1 MNALFIL
8 HSGFALTDTYTSVC
22 CVQHALVY
30 VYPMET
36 PPLTP
41 ADWLNIALRE
51 LRERGH
57 GALKAQSL
65 AKALNIT
72 RGSFYHHFDSLES
85 FHAAVIKHWSELSSG
100 QIIRTARE
108 TADPQQALDDLL
120 QKTFRSGETL
130 ERAVRAWST
139 VEPSVAEAVAKVDAE
154 RIGATEALLIQ
165 GGASASD
172 ARPRAQ
178 LLYWAAIGRLMMP
191 FPAESTLSPAQ
202 LSGLARLMLLP

>member
-8 HSGFALTDTYTSVC
+8 PSSSALTTAYTSVC
-22 CVQHALVY
+22 CIQHALVY

-41 ADWLNIALRE
+41 ADWLYIALQE

-57 GALKAQSL
+57 GALKAQPL

-108 TADPQQALDDLL
+108 TADPRQALDDLL
-120 QKTFRSGETL
+120 QKTFRSGEAL
-130 ERAVRAWST
+130 ERAIRAWAT
-139 VEPSVAEAVAKVDAE
+139 VEPSVATAVAKIDAE
-154 RIGATEALLIQ
+154 RIGVTEALLIQ
-165 GGASASD
+165 GGAPATE
-172 ARPRAQ
+172 AKPRAQ

-191 FPAESTLSPAQ
+191 FPAESTLSSAQ
-202 LSGLARLMLLP
+202 LSGLARLMLLS